1 MPTKLPNPQI
11 VYLLK
16 YGQVRR
22 GKLVGI
28 HFKKGEDVLRWQ
40 VILGSGI
47 GSAHQRIRL
56 KRRSKALINIFLKTQ
71 EPRFGDYLF
80 IVKKQAETASF
91 QELKQ
96 DLERI
101 F

>member
-1 MPTKLPNPQI
+1 MPIKLPNSQI

-16 YGQVRR
+16 YGQVRQGGLMGFR
-22 GKLVGI
+22 
-28 HFKKGEDVLRWQ
+28 FKEGGGVLRWQ

-47 GSAHQRIRL
+47 GSAHRRIRL
-56 KRRSKALINIFLKTQ
+56 KRRLKALINMFLETQ
-71 EPRFGDYLF
+71 KPRLGDYLF